1 MAGSV
6 SAEEPEGVLAVLST
20 LVLLLLL
27 PLFFPPDAEEL
38 DFFGSKLSFKT
49 LSLLMRD
56 LREVRSSL
64 AREAR
69 KSVVW
74 ERVFSL
80 PDEAPAAA
88 GLSWHADAADTTQ
101 WVLAARLT
109 LREWWLLLC
118 VGKAQTLPAFLMAS
132 AVLLFP

>member
-49 LSLLMRD
+49 
-56 LREVRSSL
+56 
-64 AREAR
+64 
-69 KSVVW
+69 
-74 ERVFSL
+74 
-80 PDEAPAAA
+80 P
-88 GLSWHADAADTTQ
+88 
-101 WVLAARLT
+101 
-109 LREWWLLLC
+109 
-118 VGKAQTLPAFLMAS
+118 GKEI
-132 AVLLFP
+132 